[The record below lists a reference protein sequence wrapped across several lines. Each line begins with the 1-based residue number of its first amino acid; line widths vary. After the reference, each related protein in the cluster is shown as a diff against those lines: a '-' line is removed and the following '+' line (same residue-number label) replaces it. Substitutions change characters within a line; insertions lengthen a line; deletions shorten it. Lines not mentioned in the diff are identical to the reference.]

1 MCGFLFF
8 FTKVFWIGLEK
19 IRILSVLEP
28 VDLVSDSESNPS
40 LIQKVK
46 MILKKMEKKVK
57 KFKVLMSLML
67 ALDSWKLLL

>member
-1 MCGFLFF
+1 VCGFLFF

-67 ALDSWKLLL
+67 ALDS